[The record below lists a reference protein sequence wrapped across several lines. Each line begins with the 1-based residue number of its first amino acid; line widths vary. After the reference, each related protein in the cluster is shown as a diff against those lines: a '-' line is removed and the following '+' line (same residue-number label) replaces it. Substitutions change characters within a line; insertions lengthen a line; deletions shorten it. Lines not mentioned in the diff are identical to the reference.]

1 MIGENDDIK
10 EEDRESTASFFEN
23 ILIKKTQKLI
33 EAIFASDKV
42 RW

>member
-1 MIGENDDIK
+1 MIGENDDIR
-10 EEDRESTASFFEN
+10 EEERESTAAFFES

-33 EAIFASDKV
+33 EAIFSADKV